1 MKPLKFGIVALLMG
15 VSSFSLC
22 AKEKTSLFVVVQE
35 EQGASVKTLFY
46 QVWQHLRSY
55 NPREQGRGLSTVTA
69 VTGTRGAESTAS
81 IMQPVWK
88 QDLSSESQFVA
99 QQQKLNQ
106 AQALVEA
113 QQLRSAKTLL
123 QAFVRDYPN
132 GELLP
137 NATFALGLVY
147 AGLGQQQESR
157 QQLQRFISTTPKHPL
172 VEDARQVISALSL

>member
-1 MKPLKFGIVALLMG
+1 MKAVKYSVVALLMT
-15 VSSFSLC
+15 VSSFSLA
-22 AKEKTSLFVVVQE
+22 AKQEASFVLAQPQE
-35 EQGASVKTLFY
+35 SGLKTLFY
-46 QVWQHLRSY
+46 QVWQNLRSY
-55 NPREQGRGLSTVTA
+55 SPRELDRGFQTVTA
-69 VTGTRGAESTAS
+69 VTGTRGAQSTVS

-99 QQQKLNQ
+99 QQKKLNQ

-147 AGLGQQQESR
+147 AGLGQPQQSR

-172 VEDARQVISALSL
+172 VEDARQVILALAL